1 MGNPYDQNMGFDRA
15 LRPNNPVKIGG
26 ASNLNSALVSSG
38 NAAILGHQNLSNEVQ
53 RRESNLFAD
62 QYTGQRIAGSNGPTE
77 QMAVMG
83 TTNQFKGPSQ
93 GI

>member
-38 NAAILGHQNLSNEVQ
+38 NAAILGHQNLSNEV
-53 RRESNLFAD
+53 
-62 QYTGQRIAGSNGPTE
+62 
-77 QMAVMG
+77 
-83 TTNQFKGPSQ
+83 
-93 GI
+93 